1 MKIPQ
6 RSENAVLPAPRS
18 TKSWKERVTR
28 GKWIRPFLFLSPVT
42 TILVFFFVVPATIF
56 LLYSFWIARVWKI
69 ERTFT
74 LTNYIY
80 AFTNPTY
87 RKVTVNALVIGFLSA
102 TTATLVSYPL
112 AYYLTFRLK
121 RGRNLVLFLV
131 VISLLSSYL
140 VRVYAWKTI
149 LGLNGLINSFLIW
162 LGSIEEPLRFL
173 LYSRLAVTITLLN
186 VFIPFT
192 MLPILS
198 SLQNVQPELIE
209 AAKDLGCGPLRAF
222 LKVTLPLSM
231 TGVISGFMYTFV
243 LSAGDYIT
251 PQLVGGTS
259 GSMIGLSVANQF
271 IKTGNWPLGSAIS
284 FTVLSL
290 FMVIYFGVKWTA
302 RYLKLAPS

>member
-1 MKIPQ
+1 MKGASYSDCASPQ
-6 RSENAVLPAPRS
+6 TSRDA
-18 TKSWKERVTR
+18 KSWKRRVTK
-28 GKWIRPFLFLSPVT
+28 GKWVRPFPFLSPVT
-42 TILVFFFVVPATIF
+42 IVLFFFFIVPVVIF
-56 LLYSFWIARVWKI
+56 FLYSFWIAHVWKI
-69 ERTFT
+69 ERIFT
-74 LTNYIY
+74 LANYIY

-87 RKVTVNALVIGFLSA
+87 RKVTLNSLAIGFLSA

-112 AYYLTFRLK
+112 AYYLTFKLK

-131 VISLLSSYL
+131 IISLLSSYL

-162 LGSIEEPLRFL
+162 LGLIQEPLRFL

-186 VFIPFT
+186 VFLPFT

-198 SLQNVQPELIE
+198 SLQNVPGALIE

-259 GSMIGLSVANQF
+259 GSMIGLSIANQF

-284 FTVLSL
+284 FIVLSL
-290 FMVIYFGVKWTA
+290 FMVIYFGVKWGV